1 MNKIRV
7 RFAPSPTGYL
17 HIGSLR
23 TALYNFLFAK
33 KEQGDFLLR
42 IEDTDQKR
50 FVEGAEENL
59 LKTLK
64 WAGINW
70 DNEKIVKQSERLEVY
85 TKYAD
90 QLIKDGH
97 AYYCFCTAERLEEMR
112 AEQTAQK
119 KPPLYDRHCL
129 NLSEEEV
136 KKNLENKVPFVIR
149 LKIPRDETIEF
160 EDLIRGKVQF
170 KTDLI
175 DDQVILKSDGFP
187 TYHLAS
193 VVDDHEMEI
202 SHVIRGEEWLSSTP
216 KHILLYRFLGWEA
229 PKFAHLPLLLNSDKS
244 KLSKRQGDV
253 AVEDYIEK
261 GYIKEALINFVAFLG
276 WNPGG
281 GETKEIFTVNEL
293 IKKFD
298 LSHIHKAGAVCDL
311 KKLDWINS
319 QWIKKID
326 LDDLYERALPYYE
339 KFLGTFPSP
348 LTPLPKGEEESKNFL
363 KKVLFIERERL
374 EKLSEVGESNK
385 FFFQDID
392 CDKELLRWK
401 EMDDDQLKESLN
413 KAVDILESIFE
424 KDWVLDN
431 LEKILMEAA
440 GDKRGEFLWPLRVA
454 LSGEQKSPSP
464 FECAWVLGKE
474 ESLKRVNKALIKL
487 KNKS

>member
-17 HIGSLR
+17 HIGGLR
-23 TALYNFLFAK
+23 SALYNFLFAK

-59 LKTLK
+59 LKTLE

-70 DNEKIVKQSERLEVY
+70 DNKKIVKQSERLEIY
-85 TKYAD
+85 KKYAN
-90 QLIKDGH
+90 QLVKDGH

-112 AEQTAQK
+112 AKQTAQK
-119 KPPLYDRHCL
+119 KPPLYDRHCQ
-129 NLSEEEV
+129 NLSEEEI
-136 KKNLENKVPFVIR
+136 KKNLENKIPFVIR
-149 LKIPRDETIEF
+149 MKIPRDETIEF

-216 KHILLYRFLGWEA
+216 KHILLYRFLGWKA

-261 GYIKEALINFVAFLG
+261 GYLKEALVNFVVFLG

-293 IKKFD
+293 IEKFD

-326 LDDLYERALPYYE
+326 SNDLYERALPYYE
-339 KFLGTFPSP
+339 KFLETFPSP

-385 FFFQDID
+385 FFFQDINYD
-392 CDKELLRWK
+392 EELLRWK
-401 EMDDDQLKESLN
+401 DMGDEKLKESLD
-413 KAVDILESIFE
+413 KAVDILEGISE
-424 KDWVLDN
+424 KDWFLDN

-474 ESLKRVNKALIKL
+474 ESLKRVNKALEKINAK
-487 KNKS
+487 